1 MQTPFNKLEI
11 GDNFASCI
19 WPSSPR
25 YFIFEIWHWIF
36 AVPST
41 WWIFIESLEMKNL
54 HSPLNHDWN
63 KRLTIWVKW
72 LVSDPFFEQYKTFFQ
87 PFPNFTFIC
96 IIWLFNL
103 NLFNNPILW
112 RLSHS
117 VNSNFQTFF
126 IQKFP
131 DFLIRCIV
139 SVRSVDY
146 CQYSLI
152 SSATN
157 IGTLQ
162 LQLFL
167 SIMSNDTAAHD
178 FDLNLII
185 FYI

>member
-19 WPSSPR
+19 LRLSPR

-41 WWIFIESLEMKNL
+41 WWIFMESLEMKNW

-72 LVSDPFFEQYKTFFQ
+72 LVSDPFFEHYKTFCFQ

-103 NLFNNPILW
+103 NLFYNPILW

-117 VNSNFQTFF
+117 VNSSF
-126 IQKFP
+126 QKFLSRS
-131 DFLIRCIV
+131 FLISWSDVSYPYDQWIIV
-139 SVRSVDY
+139 NILLSVLPPISEPCSCNCF
-146 CQYSLI
+146 CQ
-152 SSATN
+152 
-157 IGTLQ
+157 
-162 LQLFL
+162 
-167 SIMSNDTAAHD
+167 
-178 FDLNLII
+178 
-185 FYI
+185 

>member
-1 MQTPFNKLEI
+1 MEI
-11 GDNFASCI
+11 DDNFASWI
-19 WPSSPR
+19 LRLSPR

-41 WWIFIESLEMKNL
+41 WWIFIESLEMKNW

-103 NLFNNPILW
+103 NFFNNPILW

-126 IQKFP
+126 YP
-131 DFLIRCIV
+131 EVSWFLDQMYRIRTISGLLSIFSYQFCHQYRNLAAAIV
-139 SVRSVDY
+139 SVNNVKWHRCSWFWFKSDY
-146 CQYSLI
+146 ILHI
-152 SSATN
+152 
-157 IGTLQ
+157 
-162 LQLFL
+162 
-167 SIMSNDTAAHD
+167 
-178 FDLNLII
+178 
-185 FYI
+185 